1 MQEDTSSK
9 RSLIER
15 EAEFQEALSRWRSNN
30 YDQDAWNTIYY
41 RVWDVCHNIAAKMLK
56 GVRMDPSKFDDRVM
70 DSTLYTLE
78 RIKKGTD
85 PAKLS
90 SYCYLVVKGRLY
102 GPKQQFEDRH
112 IQYVPEIFPYLEEE
126 AYYGQGQRLG

>member
-1 MQEDTSSK
+1 MQNDTQSK
-9 RSLIER
+9 LSLIER
-15 EAEFQEALSRWRSNN
+15 ETEFTEALKRWRSNN
-30 YDQDAWNTIYY
+30 YDTEAWNTIYY
-41 RVWDVCHNIAAKMLK
+41 RVWDCCHNIAAKMLK
-56 GVRMDPSKFDDRVM
+56 GVKMDPSKFDDRVM

-102 GPKQQFEDRH
+102 GPKQQFEDKNM
-112 IQYVPEIFPYLEEE
+112 QYVPEIFPYLEEE
-126 AYYGQGQRLG
+126 VFYGQGLS

>member
-1 MQEDTSSK
+1 MQNDTQSK

-15 EAEFQEALSRWRSNN
+15 EAEFTEALKRWRSNN
-30 YDQDAWNTIYY
+30 SDTEAWNVIFY
-41 RVWDVCHNIAAKMLK
+41 RVHDCCHNIAAKMLK

-102 GPKQQFEDRH
+102 GPKQQFEDKNM
-112 IQYVPEIFPYLEEE
+112 QYVPEIFPYLEEE
-126 AYYGQGQRLG
+126 AYYAERGL